1 VSKPIKVVSI
11 ITRMNTGGAARL
23 IDSLSQGFHE
33 SKVIDHVLVVG
44 SIASSEQDFLENKNP
59 IYRLIEVPS
68 LGKSISLFSD
78 IKAFWKLVQI
88 IKTESPQIVHTHL
101 AKAGLIGRIATRLV
115 NRKIIIIHTVHGH
128 LYKGY
133 FNKFFTALLVF
144 IEKLLTSITNQLIF
158 TGPGVKA
165 AVNEMGIGRNT
176 PTTIIEPG
184 IEKQEFNSRSVAR
197 AELNLSDSVFV
208 IGFAGRLTKIKRLDR
223 LFDAIEVVQTKLP
236 SIEVLVAGGGELSNW
251 CVNEVKGRN
260 LPIRLL
266 GWQKDTADVI
276 SASDLWVLTSD
287 NEATP
292 LSILEAAFGAVPSVA
307 CNVGDVSHA
316 IVDGRTGLVVEPNPE
331 ALAGAILRLGTNPD
345 LLNQMGTEA
354 KLRANSLF
362 TAQIMIDRH
371 LALYQKLVS

>member
-1 VSKPIKVVSI
+1 
-11 ITRMNTGGAARL
+11 MNTGGAARL

-33 SKVIDHVLVVG
+33 SKEVDHVLVVG

-101 AKAGLIGRIATRLV
+101 AKAGLIGRIAARLA

-133 FNKFFTALLVF
+133 FNKFFTTVLVI

-158 TGPGVKA
+158 TGPGVKD
-165 AVNEMGIGRNT
+165 AVNEMGIVRNT
-176 PTTIIEPG
+176 PTAIIEPG
-184 IEKQEFNSRSVAR
+184 IEKLDFVSKSVAR

-223 LFDAIEVVQTKLP
+223 LFDAVEIVQTKLP
-236 SIEVLVAGGGELSNW
+236 STEVLVAGGGELSDW
-251 CVNEVKGRN
+251 CVSEVKRRN
-260 LPIRLL
+260 LSVRLL
-266 GWQKDTADVI
+266 GWQKDITHVI

-316 IVDGRTGLVVEPNPE
+316 IVDGKTGLVVDADPE
-331 ALAGAILRLGTNPD
+331 ALAGGIVMLGKNTE

-362 TAQIMIDRH
+362 AAQIMIERH
-371 LALYQKLVS
+371 LALYQKLAS

>member
-1 VSKPIKVVSI
+1 
-11 ITRMNTGGAARL
+11 MNTGGAARL

-33 SKVIDHVLVVG
+33 SKEIDHVLVVG

-101 AKAGLIGRIATRLV
+101 AKAGLIGRIAARLA

-133 FNKFFTALLVF
+133 FNKFFTTVLVI

-176 PTTIIEPG
+176 PTAIIEPG
-184 IEKQEFNSRSVAR
+184 IEK
-197 AELNLSDSVFV
+197 LNLSDSVFV

-223 LFDAIEVVQTKLP
+223 LFDAIEIVQTKLP
-236 SIEVLVAGGGELSNW
+236 STEVLVAGGGELSDW
-251 CVNEVKGRN
+251 CVSEVKRRN
-260 LPIRLL
+260 LLVRLL
-266 GWQKDTADVI
+266 GWQKDITHVI

-316 IVDGRTGLVVEPNPE
+316 IVDGKTGLVVDADPE
-331 ALAGAILRLGTNPD
+331 ALAGGIVMLGKNTE
-345 LLNQMGTEA
+345 LLYQMGTEA

-362 TAQIMIDRH
+362 AAQIMIERH
-371 LALYQKLVS
+371 LALYQKLAS